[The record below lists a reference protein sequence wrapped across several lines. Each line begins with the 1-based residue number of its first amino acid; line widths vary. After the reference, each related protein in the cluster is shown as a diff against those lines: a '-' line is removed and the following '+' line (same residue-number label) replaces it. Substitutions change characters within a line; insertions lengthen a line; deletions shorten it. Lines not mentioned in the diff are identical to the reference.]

1 MADTKSKPSF
11 PNTIKELL
19 AENIGATINFCKENT
34 SREIIVD
41 VRNDYLVT
49 CATTAFGD
57 ATTDYRYTRID
68 SLERFKICPKGEPG
82 VVYD

>member
-19 AENIGATINFCKENT
+19 AENIGATINFCKVNT
-34 SREIIVD
+34 SSEIIVD

-49 CATTAFGD
+49 AKPAFRNATP
-57 ATTDYRYTRID
+57 DYRYTRLD
-68 SLERFKICPKGEPG
+68 SLEQFKIMPKGES
-82 VVYD
+82 VSLHD